1 MRRSNRLL
9 FTDGSRSMYG
19 EAAGATAAATAV
31 LPTTGPTPDDI
42 GAFELIELM
51 VEAGTWSSG
60 WSGVRRGRNGS
71 GRTGVTLR
79 SSGRAAV
86 RPGDV
91 GESMEACG
99 TCWAWAMVCSGAWAT
114 TCSCA

>member
-31 LPTTGPTPDDI
+31 LPTTGPTPAEP
-42 GAFELIELM
+42 GVMALM
-51 VEAGTWSSG
+51 VEVGTWSSG
-60 WSGVRRGRNGS
+60 WSGVRRGRTGS
-71 GRTGVTLR
+71 GRTGVTFR

-86 RPGDV
+86 RPGADD
-91 GESMEACG
+91 ESMVAPPWGAAACG
-99 TCWAWAMVCSGAWAT
+99 TC
-114 TCSCA
+114 